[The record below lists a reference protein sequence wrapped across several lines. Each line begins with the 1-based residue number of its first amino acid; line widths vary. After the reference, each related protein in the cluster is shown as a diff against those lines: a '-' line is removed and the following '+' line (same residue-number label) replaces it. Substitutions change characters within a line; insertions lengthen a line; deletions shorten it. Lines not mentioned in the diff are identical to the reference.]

1 MKPKT
6 VDEYVKTLEPQM
18 AEMVNEIRMLV
29 REAAPTAT
37 EAFKWAQPVYEA
49 NGPFA
54 WVRAFHAHVTFGF
67 WRGKELADPKGL
79 LESSGERMAHV
90 RLSNLKDI
98 KKSQFKAWVREAV
111 KLNQLKGNPTM
122 KKKK

>member
-54 WVRAFHAHVTFGF
+54 WVRAFRAHVTFGF
-67 WRGKELADPKGL
+67 WRGKELADSKGL

-98 KKSQFKAWVREAV
+98 KKTQFKSWVREAV

>member
-1 MKPKT
+1 
-6 VDEYVKTLEPQM
+6 
-18 AEMVNEIRMLV
+18 EMVNEIRMLV

-54 WVRAFHAHVTFGF
+54 WVRAFQAHVTFGF
-67 WRGKELADPKGL
+67 WRGRELADPKGM

-98 KKSQFKAWVREAV
+98 KKTQFKAWVREAV